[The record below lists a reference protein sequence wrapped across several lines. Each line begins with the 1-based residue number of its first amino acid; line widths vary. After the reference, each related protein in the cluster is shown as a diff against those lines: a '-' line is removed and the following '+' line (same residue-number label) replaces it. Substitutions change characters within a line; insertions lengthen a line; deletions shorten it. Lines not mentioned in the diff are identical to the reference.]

1 MNKNQQLIERF
12 YTAFSNQDGQT
23 MADCYHQQAQFND
36 PVFGILDRTST
47 VAMWTMLLER
57 SKGNLKIEYFNPNA
71 TDDKGTVTWVA
82 TYNFS
87 KTQRK
92 VVNVI
97 QASFEFKDGLIYR
110 HTDTF
115 NLWKWSKQAF
125 GIKGLLLG
133 WTSFMQ
139 DKIRK
144 QAKTTLTEYQ
154 SKKK

>member
-57 SKGNLKIEYFNPNA
+57 SKGNLKIEYLNSNA

-125 GIKGLLLG
+125 GIKGLLFG

-144 QAKTTLTEYQ
+144 QAKTALTEYQ

>member
-1 MNKNQQLIERF
+1 MNKNQELIERF

-36 PVFGILDRTST
+36 PVFGILDRTSA

-110 HTDTF
+110 HIDTF

-144 QAKTTLTEYQ
+144 QAKTALTEYQ

>member
-1 MNKNQQLIERF
+1 MNKNQELIERF

-36 PVFGILDRTST
+36 PVFGILDRTSA

-144 QAKTTLTEYQ
+144 QAKTALTEYQ

>member
-36 PVFGILDRTST
+36 PVFGILDRTSA

-110 HTDTF
+110 HIDTF

-144 QAKTTLTEYQ
+144 QAKTALTEYQ

>member
-1 MNKNQQLIERF
+1 MNKNQELIERF

-36 PVFGILDRTST
+36 PVFGILDRTSA

-97 QASFEFKDGLIYR
+97 HASFEFKDGLIYR

-115 NLWKWSKQAF
+115 NFWKWSKQAF

-144 QAKTTLTEYQ
+144 QAKTALTEYQ